1 VGTPSSM
8 SQTDD
13 EQQPDRD
20 QDADPERREIA
31 EMEERLDEEADG
43 DGLAAEAG
51 RGEENGLAEG

>member
-1 VGTPSSM
+1 M

-31 EMEERLDEEADG
+31 EMEERLDAEAEG

>member
-1 VGTPSSM
+1 M

-13 EQQPDRD
+13 AQPDRD
-20 QDADPERREIA
+20 QDDDPERREIA
-31 EMEERLDEEADG
+31 ALQEQLDEEAEG

>member
-1 VGTPSSM
+1 M
-8 SQTDD
+8 SQTND

-31 EMEERLDEEADG
+31 EMEERLDEEAEG